1 MGVLMSKMG
10 NIHYQAQEDAISG
23 IMDKRSYLDEYGDD
37 ALDIWEE
44 FNGEEPDDDRKQSSF
59 WLSQQPQTD
68 REIQT
73 EHWADDRRIDF

>member
-1 MGVLMSKMG
+1 
-10 NIHYQAQEDAISG
+10 
-23 IMDKRSYLDEYGDD
+23 MDKRSYLDEYGDD

-44 FNGEEPDDDRKQSSF
+44 FNSEEPDDDRKQSFF

>member
-1 MGVLMSKMG
+1 MSKMG

>member
-1 MGVLMSKMG
+1 MSKMG

-73 EHWADDRRIDF
+73 EHWADDRRIVDI

>member
-1 MGVLMSKMG
+1 VSKMG

>member
-1 MGVLMSKMG
+1 MSKMG

-37 ALDIWEE
+37 ALDIWKE

>member
-1 MGVLMSKMG
+1 MSKMG

-73 EHWADDRRIDF
+73 EHWADDRRIDFYG

>member
-1 MGVLMSKMG
+1 LGVLMSKMG

-44 FNGEEPDDDRKQSSF
+44 FNGEEPGDDRKQSFF

>member
-1 MGVLMSKMG
+1 MSKMG

-23 IMDKRSYLDEYGDD
+23 IMDKGSYLDEYGDD

>member
-1 MGVLMSKMG
+1 MG

>member
-1 MGVLMSKMG
+1 MSKMG

-73 EHWADDRRIDF
+73 EHWADDRRIRDI

>member
-1 MGVLMSKMG
+1 MSKMG
-10 NIHYQAQEDAISG
+10 NIHHQAQEDAISG